1 MVFELQG
8 ISAGY
13 GDSPVLR
20 GVSLRVPSGAVVAL
34 LGPNGAGKTTL
45 LRVAAG
51 LLRPSAGSVVLDG
64 TDVTAAGADERARA
78 GLCLVPEGRGVF
90 PSLTVEENLRLQA
103 GRRRADLTPALDA
116 FPVLAERRQQRA
128 GTLSGGQQQML
139 ALARVFLA
147 RPQLVLVDEASMG
160 LAPKAVDEVFAALG
174 AFAAAGIALL
184 VVEQYVT
191 RALDLA
197 DYVYLLNKGRIAF
210 VGEPAE
216 LDSAAVFARYIGTA
230 ARS

>member
-1 MVFELQG
+1 VFELHG
-8 ISAGY
+8 VSAGY
-13 GDSPVLR
+13 RDGNVLFD
-20 GVSLRVPSGAVVAL
+20 VDLAVPDGTTVAL

-51 LLRPSAGSVVLDG
+51 LLRPRSGSVEFDGVDITGLDP
-64 TDVTAAGADERARA
+64 DVRARA

-90 PSLTVEENLRLQA
+90 PSLTVAENLRLQA
-103 GRRRADLTPALDA
+103 GSRQTGVEPALEA
-116 FPVLAERRQQRA
+116 FPILRDRRHQPA

-147 RPQLVLVDEASMG
+147 RPRLVLVDEASMG
-160 LAPKAVDEVFAALG
+160 LSPKAVDEIFVALG
-174 AFAAAGIALL
+174 GLAAAGIALL

-197 DYVYLLNKGRIAF
+197 DYVYLLNNGRVTF
-210 VGEPAE
+210 VGEPSE
-216 LDSAAVFARYIGTA
+216 LDSEEVFARYVG
-230 ARS
+230 SPL